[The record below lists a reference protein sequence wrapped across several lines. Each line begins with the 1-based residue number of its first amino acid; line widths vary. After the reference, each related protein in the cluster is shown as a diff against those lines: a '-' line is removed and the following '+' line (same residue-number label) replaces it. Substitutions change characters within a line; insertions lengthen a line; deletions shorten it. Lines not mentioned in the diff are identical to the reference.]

1 MNYLYNS
8 SIDRMMDEYANRN
21 FHQQSLSP
29 QGKIKHAGNV
39 RKLKQHQRYR
49 KQMKLQRRKR

>member
-1 MNYLYNS
+1 MSLLYEIG
-8 SIDRMMDEYANRN
+8 IDRMMNEYANRN

-29 QGKIKHAGNV
+29 RGRIKHAGNV
-39 RKLKQHQRYR
+39 RRLKQHQRYR